1 MADDMMA
8 SGDMNATSGAMDPDK
23 DGDMHEDKMAEPMGN
38 EGYQSL
44 YITPDMLPKGM
55 AETMKAGDI
64 LEFKY
69 VGTDKDGDI
78 EVVYNTGD
86 DKKDKEPSWEDQFR
100 AHMSPQSN
108 ETPEVPANPGN
119 Y

>member
-1 MADDMMA
+1 MPDDMMA
-8 SGDMNATSGAMDPDK
+8 SGDMNATSGAMEPEHD
-23 DGDMHEDKMAEPMGN
+23 EMAEPMDKD

-44 YITPDMLPKGM
+44 FIEPTMLPEGM
-55 AETMKAGDI
+55 ASTMKPGDI

-86 DKKDKEPSWEDQFR
+86 KKDEGEDWETGFR
-100 AHMSPQSN
+100 AAMSPQSN
-108 ETPEVPANPGN
+108 ETPEVPQDN

>member
-55 AETMKAGDI
+55 AETMKAGDR
-64 LEFKY
+64 LEFEYK
-69 VGTDKDGDI
+69 GTDKDGDL
-78 EVVYNTGD
+78 EVVYYDPKSKKEEGEDWETG
-86 DKKDKEPSWEDQFR
+86 FR
-100 AHMSPQSN
+100 AAMSPASN
-108 ETPEVPANPGN
+108 ETPEVPQDN